1 MSTIIQ
7 HIFYALSPALLLLL
21 LPAGLL
27 AGEPSEPLGWRLGPA
42 AWSFNRFTFFESV
55 DKTAALHLRYIEA
68 FEGQRVSP
76 DIDAKMGADLPADVI
91 AKIAAKLESARV
103 KLTSIYIHALPGDE
117 AKCRNAFALCRKL
130 GVETI
135 VSEPP
140 PESLDLIEK
149 LCDEYNIK
157 VAIHNHPK
165 GSSRYWD
172 PQEVLKACRGRSPR
186 LGACA
191 DVGHWQRCGVN
202 PVEGVRLLG
211 SRLLSLHVK
220 DLDELGAK
228 GHDVPWG
235 TGRGQIAEL
244 LGEVHRLGVTPTL
257 FAIEYEYNW
266 DNNGPDIARSAE
278 FFRRTV
284 AAIAA
289 GPSRAG
295 QPLYVGWAT
304 ADITPPKPVAL
315 VGQMHKRISKG
326 VRDPLTATVL
336 ALETR
341 GEAAEKEQAVMVS
354 CDLLFVLHSV
364 QERLQEKIKTRLP
377 DFDSKK
383 LFLNATH
390 THDGPGFGDSTFKG
404 LYDVSKDAGVLKASE
419 YAEFFLDRV
428 SQAVAEAWQGRKP
441 GGLSWAMGYAAV
453 GFNRRAQFL
462 DGHTTMYG
470 DTSSPSFSHV
480 EGQSDPA
487 VGMLFLWQPDGKLT
501 GVVINIACPSQ
512 ETENLSEI
520 SADFWHEVREELRKR
535 HGKDLFVF
543 PQCAAAGDQSPHPIY
558 RKKAEQVMDQR
569 RGLTRRQE
577 IARRIAN
584 AVDDV
589 LPVAKAD
596 IKGGL
601 VFRHTVAGV
610 DLPEHQP
617 ARTPF
622 YETDAVHPAEFHVLR
637 LGDVAVATNPFE
649 LYVDY
654 ATRIHTR
661 SRATLTM
668 TVQLSCAASGY
679 LPTERAVKGGG
690 YSADKFLVGPA
701 GGQAL
706 VEETVKRINELWP

>member
-1 MSTIIQ
+1 MSTIIH

-27 AGEPSEPLGWRLGPA
+27 AGEPSEPLGWRLGPT
-42 AWSFNRFTFFESV
+42 AWSFKSFTFFEAV
-55 DKTAALHLRYIEA
+55 EKTGALGMRYIEA
-68 FEGQRVSP
+68 FEGQRVSKE
-76 DIDAKMGADLPADVI
+76 IDRKLGPDLPDEILARI
-91 AKIAAKLESARV
+91 REKLSSAKV
-103 KLTSIYIHALPGDE
+103 KLISIYIHRLPAEE
-117 AKCRNAFALCRKL
+117 AACRKVFGFCRKL
-130 GVETI
+130 GVEMV
-135 VSEPP
+135 VSEPA
-140 PESLDLIEK
+140 PEAIGTVEK
-149 LCDEYNIK
+149 LCDEYDIK

-165 GSSRYWD
+165 GSSLYWH
-172 PQEVLKACRGRSPR
+172 PQEVLKACQGRSPR

-191 DVGHWQRCGVN
+191 DIGHWQRCGVN

-220 DLDELGAK
+220 DLNELGAK

-235 TGRGQIAEL
+235 TGKGEIAAVL
-244 LGEVHRLGVTPTL
+244 REVHRLGLKPAL
-257 FAIEYEYNW
+257 FGIEYEHNW

-289 GPSRAG
+289 GPSRAE
-295 QPLYVGWAT
+295 QPLYAGWAT

-315 VGQMHKRISKG
+315 VGQLHKRISKG
-326 VRDPLTATVL
+326 VLDPLTATVL

-341 GEAAEKEQAVMVS
+341 GEAGEKEQAIMVS
-354 CDLLFVLHSV
+354 CDLLFVLHCV

-404 LYDVSKDAGVLKASE
+404 LYDVSKDAGVWKASE

-428 SQAVAEAWQGRKP
+428 SQAVVEAWQGRKP
-441 GGLSWAMGYAAV
+441 GGLSWALGYAAV
-453 GFNRRAQFL
+453 GFNRRAHFF

-470 DTSSPSFSHV
+470 DTNSPSFSHV

-501 GVVINIACPSQ
+501 GVVINIACTSQ
-512 ETENLSEI
+512 ETEGLSEI

-610 DLPEHQP
+610 DLPEQQP
-617 ARTPF
+617 ARPPF
-622 YETDAVHPAEFHVLR
+622 YETDSVHPAEFHVLR
-637 LGDVAVATNPFE
+637 LGDVAIATNPFE
-649 LYVDY
+649 LYIDY
-654 ATRIHTR
+654 ATRIQAR